1 MRDPAGSA
9 MPNEPIT
16 RREALRRTTLGAFV
30 IATGG
35 CLGSTEPS
43 GAGGGDGRLTA
54 RVTSPSQTTA
64 PGLYPLGLA
73 GSRDG
78 FLYVPTSYRSDTP
91 APIALLLH
99 GAGHDATEMVDPIR
113 PLADTLGL
121 VLLAPDSRGGT
132 WDAIRGSFSDDVQF
146 IDRAFTHAFA
156 RVRVDA
162 NRVRIVGFSDGG
174 SYSLSLG
181 MINGDLFSRV
191 VAFSPGFIVPRLQ
204 ALIMNEAAR
213 MVEEGA
219 ATAEEIDKAT
229 RLGLG
234 LRFAALGVI
243 EFIDYGG
250 NDILYHASNYLSAKV
265 SPERYAAPEIV
276 KRLMRED
283 RNGLKSGEGFYDYR
297 GRDLKEYRKD
307 VLARTLGMLR
317 HAGLQK
323 PPR

>member
-54 RVTSPSQTTA
+54 RVTSPTQTTA
-64 PGLYPLGLA
+64 PGLYPLGLG

-121 VLLAPDSRGGT
+121 LLLAPDSRGGT

-191 VAFSPGFIVPRLQ
+191 VAFSPGFIVPRAPTGKPKMFITHGTRDAVLPIDQ
-204 ALIMNEAAR
+204 ASR
-213 MVEEGA
+213 
-219 ATAEEIDKAT
+219 
-229 RLGLG
+229 
-234 LRFAALGVI
+234 VI
-243 EFIDYGG
+243 
-250 NDILYHASNYLSAKV
+250 V
-265 SPERYAAPEIV
+265 PQ
-276 KRLMRED
+276 
-283 RNGLKSGEGFYDYR
+283 LKSAGYDV
-297 GRDLKEYRKD
+297 EYREFD
-307 VLARTLGMLR
+307 GGHGVTDALLGEAMTWTT
-317 HAGLQK
+317 AA
-323 PPR
+323 